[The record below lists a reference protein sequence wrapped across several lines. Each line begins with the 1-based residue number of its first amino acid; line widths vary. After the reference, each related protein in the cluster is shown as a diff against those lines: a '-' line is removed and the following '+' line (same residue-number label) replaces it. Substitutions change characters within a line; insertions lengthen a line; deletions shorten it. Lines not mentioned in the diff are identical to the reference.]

1 MRSPEDA
8 RAILERSRA
17 SNMAA
22 LKPSDLVVGDEY
34 LTVVC
39 PHCESV
45 IPLGPPMKPLYD
57 PGTQPTLIGCPFC
70 GKSAEHWTDQMEVRL
85 LEVLPPTPG

>member
-1 MRSPEDA
+1 
-8 RAILERSRA
+8 
-17 SNMAA
+17 MAA
-22 LKPSDLVVGDEY
+22 PKHSDLVVGDEY

-57 PGTQPTLIGCPFC
+57 PGTQPTVIGCPFC
-70 GKSAEHWTDQMEVRL
+70 GKSAEHWTNQMKVRP
-85 LEVLPPTPG
+85 LEVLPPTPH